1 MQPDPATGA
10 MPTAAPLRST
20 GGSVETSKMLTES
33 ATGLVAYRELDPL
46 SYNMKFA
53 PAPADADALVTAS
66 ESDEITEMVPLLVRT

>member
-1 MQPDPATGA
+1 
-10 MPTAAPLRST
+10 
-20 GGSVETSKMLTES
+20 MLTES